1 MLSGDI
7 FGEYRIKGQA
17 LVVIAAL
24 VMVGLL
30 LAGCS
35 TLSPGIGADRMTLEA
50 VETELSAQASQI
62 AAQGTLISH
71 LATRPAM
78 LATPPSPGAQPTPY
92 RPVTGFVEFE
102 DGRCCIGGRA
112 GSQVTATLRFEA
124 ESPTGQVTQMR
135 FRVAPSRFQEA
146 DFTEEE
152 WQPYVPEVSVQIP
165 VALNWTGFYA
175 SVQFRD
181 QADNLSPV
189 VYDDIS
195 VEGSP

>member
-1 MLSGDI
+1 MSGDLI
-7 FGEYRIKGQA
+7 GEDRNRGRA
-17 LVVIAAL
+17 WVVMAAL
-24 VMVGLL
+24 VLLGLVM
-30 LAGCS
+30 AGCS
-35 TLSPGIGADRMTLEA
+35 SLSIGTGADQMTLEA
-50 VETELSAQASQI
+50 VETELNAQASQI
-62 AAQGTLISH
+62 AAQGTLISY
-71 LATRPAM
+71 LATRPPM
-78 LATPPSPGAQPTPY
+78 LVTPPSPGAEPTPY
-92 RPVTGFVEFE
+92 RPVRGVVEFE

-124 ESPTGQVTQMR
+124 ESPTGQVAQMR
-135 FRVAPSRFQEA
+135 FRVAPARFQEA